1 MPIPTGQENMAG
13 ALLTGQGICWN
24 ESHGY
29 YLRNGSGKGELNP
42 DVDCSYFVGYCLAQ
56 NGFNV
61 SPSWYTGSMI
71 TTLNDYAGFTHYI
84 YDSSFTPM
92 NGDIFVY
99 DEVDP
104 DNPQQTR
111 GHTFFVAENING
123 YESQT
128 STNIVRLALARV
140 EASSSRGHV
149 DPDTNEPIPGDQAN
163 NSGVHDE
170 VWVHPFSIDTSHT
183 WHVFRWQG
191 GTPPPTGRIPVWL
204 MAKNE
209 MERKKRKSFDFHLKM

>member
-1 MPIPTGQENMAG
+1 MPNPTGHENMAG

-24 ESHGY
+24 ENHGY

-42 DVDCSYFVGYCLAQ
+42 DVDCSYFVGYCLQQ

-71 TTLNDYAGFTHYI
+71 TDLSNYAGFQHFM
-84 YDSSFTPM
+84 YDLSFTPM

-99 DEVDP
+99 DEGGGAS
-104 DNPQQTR
+104 
-111 GHTFFVAENING
+111 GHTFFVAENVNG

-128 STNIVRLALARV
+128 STNVVNLPLARV
-140 EASSSRGHV
+140 EASSSRGHI

-163 NSGVHDE
+163 TSGVHDE
-170 VWVHPFSIDTSHT
+170 VWVHPFGMSTTELTHT

-191 GTPPPTGRIPVWL
+191 GTPPQPSNRSFIVK
-204 MAKNE
+204 KN
-209 MERKKRKSFDFHLKM
+209 RKKDFYLIFT

>member
-24 ESHGY
+24 ENHGY

-99 DEVDP
+99 DEGGGA
-104 DNPQQTR
+104 R

-140 EASSSRGHV
+140 EAANDRGHV
-149 DPDTNEPIPGDQAN
+149 DPDTDEPIPGDQAN

-170 VWVHPFSIDTSHT
+170 VWVHPWEAPSSAHT

-191 GTPPPTGRIPVWL
+191 GTPPPTGRIPVWV